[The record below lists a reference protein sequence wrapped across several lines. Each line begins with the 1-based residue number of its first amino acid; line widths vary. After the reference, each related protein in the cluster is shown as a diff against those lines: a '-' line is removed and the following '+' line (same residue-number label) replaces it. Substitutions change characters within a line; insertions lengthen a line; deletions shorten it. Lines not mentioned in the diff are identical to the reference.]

1 MLFFSIRSFRS
12 TFVLILLLSFVAG
25 CKKTTPLD
33 NGELQ
38 TDISGKAGSKTAY
51 SVKIAENVSALLV
64 QASGSEDVYL
74 EMLDSDDN
82 VMSVCASGLQCV
94 LNSPSADTYK
104 INIVGSSEY
113 NGGNLVASWVGDS
126 VSVLNNGIASKK
138 LSGIEGTMHVKSIGL
153 PIINGD
159 VTFTTSID
167 GFVSIDVLDVFGLV
181 VHSCDST
188 PCVAENVDSGDYFV
202 RATGLQEFVD
212 ITLTVSW
219 GGIESSTLEN
229 GEPLNLSG
237 IKDQEFIESF
247 YIPENIDGFMVNTS
261 GSSDLSFSVV
271 DADGISIGN
280 CDSSN
285 CFLTQPDSGLYYV
298 HGFFN
303 SSVVN
308 AKLTAIWGGVVA
320 SSLNNGELSELL
332 TAVEDQAILQ
342 SLYIPE
348 NTASLYV
355 QGNYSNGILEILD
368 ESGNVVEGCGG
379 NYGCY
384 LLAPAKGLYYLRA
397 YVSEVS
403 SFQLTA
409 AWGGE
414 AGGTL
419 QNGQL
424 SELLTAVE
432 DQAILQSLY
441 IPENTASLYV
451 QGNYSNGILEI
462 LDESGNVVE
471 GCSPDAGCSLL
482 TPTKGLYY
490 IRAYVDED
498 VDFTVIATW

>member
-342 SLYIPE
+342 SLYIQLFKWDIG
-348 NTASLYV
+348 NT
-355 QGNYSNGILEILD
+355 G
-368 ESGNVVEGCGG
+368 
-379 NYGCY
+379 
-384 LLAPAKGLYYLRA
+384 
-397 YVSEVS
+397 
-403 SFQLTA
+403 
-409 AWGGE
+409 
-414 AGGTL
+414 
-419 QNGQL
+419 
-424 SELLTAVE
+424 
-432 DQAILQSLY
+432 
-441 IPENTASLYV
+441 
-451 QGNYSNGILEI
+451 
-462 LDESGNVVE
+462 
-471 GCSPDAGCSLL
+471 
-482 TPTKGLYY
+482 
-490 IRAYVDED
+490 
-498 VDFTVIATW
+498 